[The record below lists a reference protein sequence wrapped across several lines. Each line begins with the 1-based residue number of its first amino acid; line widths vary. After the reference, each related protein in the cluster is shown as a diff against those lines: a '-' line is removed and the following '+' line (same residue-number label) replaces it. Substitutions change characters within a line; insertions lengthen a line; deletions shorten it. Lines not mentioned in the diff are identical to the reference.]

1 MAFISLQNCSLRKQ
15 GVQKEGS
22 HCQLTVALF
31 IALACAAQDSGGS
44 SGKKEQSATRR
55 DAVLRVLA
63 ALLDGAAAPEL
74 QPQEDAALAGLAVPD
89 GDRAVPGRM
98 SQLPPQLPQLPPRDR
113 KAPCK
118 NFFWKTFTSC

>member
-1 MAFISLQNCSLRKQ
+1 MQLVASLGSLLLLLWSLRASALPA
-15 GVQKEGS
+15 EER
-22 HCQLTVALF
+22 VAM
-31 IALACAAQDSGGS
+31 QSTR
-44 SGKKEQSATRR
+44 EQSATRR